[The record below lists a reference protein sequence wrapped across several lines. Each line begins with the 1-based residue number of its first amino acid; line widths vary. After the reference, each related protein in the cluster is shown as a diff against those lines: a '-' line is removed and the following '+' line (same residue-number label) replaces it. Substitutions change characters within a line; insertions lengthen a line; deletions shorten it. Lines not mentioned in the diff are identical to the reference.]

1 MAPPARGRRIQIASN
16 PPKRQWLIVIGPDIT
31 LADMKE
37 RERLARG
44 DERVLTLQQ
53 EHDELIARA
62 AALEVE
68 AKALRDDARFVHREV
83 GAQVRQIVGPVKPLT
98 ESYDFQCEN
107 EAIDA
112 EIAAASDDDRVDRL
126 LSAQR
131 SGRTAEGNQPRL
143 LGRDSCRLR
152 KSLPVQALGRASAR
166 KNGSMSSSRA
176 GGGGAALARS

>member
-1 MAPPARGRRIQIASN
+1 
-16 PPKRQWLIVIGPDIT
+16 
-31 LADMKE
+31 MKE

-126 LSAQR
+126 LSAR
-131 SGRTAEGNQPRL
+131 
-143 LGRDSCRLR
+143 
-152 KSLPVQALGRASAR
+152 
-166 KNGSMSSSRA
+166 
-176 GGGGAALARS
+176 GAADGPLREINRGYWGEIHVVSGSLSRSRPLDARRLARMAR